1 MIFAL
6 AGRRIDPVS
15 AKTRAFPLEN
25 VKIVRSRIREALQTY
40 SPRAMVSSAACG
52 ADLCSLLEAGELGI
66 RRRVVIPFDREKF
79 RKTSVTDRPGDWG
92 AAYDQ
97 VLDEVTAKGDLLVL
111 DMHPD
116 DIECYLR
123 TNEAILEEATTLSK
137 DLGEQATAVLLWNR
151 SSRGE
156 DDATARFGESGK
168 KRSLPV
174 LEISTL

>member
-6 AGRRIDPVS
+6 AGRRIDQVS
-15 AKTRAFPLEN
+15 AKTQTFPLEN
-25 VKIVRSRIREALQTY
+25 VEVVRCRIREALQTY
-40 SPRAMVSSAACG
+40 RARALVSSAACG
-52 ADLCSLLEAGELGI
+52 ADLCSLLEAGKMGI

-79 RKTSVTDRPGDWG
+79 RATSVTDRPGDWG

-97 VLDEVTAKGDLLVL
+97 VLDEVAAKGDLLVL
-111 DMHPD
+111 DMQPD
-116 DIECYLR
+116 DNECYLR
-123 TNEAILEEATTLSK
+123 TNEVILEEATALSK
-137 DLGEQATAVLLWNR
+137 DLGEPASAVLLWNQ

-156 DDATARFGESGK
+156 DDTTARFGESAR